1 MPDNAHHF
9 VYTTVFL
16 VDLLICVLQVPA
28 EVNMKQEPQDEEFE
42 EQLMTSSL
50 QLAGKELA
58 HMCLVV
64 SH

>member
-1 MPDNAHHF
+1 MPIILF
-9 VYTTVFL
+9 TQLFLLL

-28 EVNMKQEPQDEEFE
+28 EINMKQEPQDEEFE